1 MMEEPETSKKEF
13 RVTFPSMKTEK
24 TRVNQE
30 KKKVSPVITSNETP
44 RMKIWLIQS
53 LH

>member
-13 RVTFPSMKTEK
+13 RVTFPSMKTET

-44 RMKIWLIQS
+44 RMKI
-53 LH
+53 

>member
-1 MMEEPETSKKEF
+1 MMEEPESSKKESSI
-13 RVTFPSMKTEK
+13 TFPSMKTG
-24 TRVNQE
+24 TIRVNQE
-30 KKKVSPVITSNETP
+30 KKNVSPVITSNETP